1 MASDLQQPLSFWR
14 RIIQRLFF
22 REGTS
27 IFTVLSNRDFRNLW
41 FGQIISF
48 LGDSLAFNTMTFA
61 IIRMANDA
69 DKEYGTIIGT
79 IMVLSA
85 LPTLFLGMIAGTV
98 VDRSDRRKI
107 MIWADILRGLLTFGF
122 LLVTDIEHVWVF
134 GIVLVSINTIST
146 FFFPARTALLPLM
159 LNKEE
164 LLAANALAQLTVTLS
179 FVVGAAAAGVLVG
192 AFDATAPS
200 FFIDALSFFVS
211 AYFISRISISGK
223 IERGAQAKPQQ
234 SATATT
240 SLVRN
245 LAQKL
250 RTIPEMVGE
259 LLVGLRYIFTDQ
271 IMRGVLISFLAM
283 MLGLGAANV
292 TFVPLLIDEL
302 GMREEGLGLIRFSQ
316 TMGMILGSA
325 IVATSLATR
334 YKPGTLIGGSMVAF
348 GVTTIIVS
356 VVANF
361 PLMIFVL
368 FLVGLAISP
377 PQIVAS
383 TLMQRHVPSEK
394 LGRASGAQGTIVNV
408 ANITSMGAA
417 GYLMDK
423 IGSRAVFAWAGIL
436 IFSAGFV
443 SWWVLRGVDHAPD
456 EEETPLDAADQ
467 RGDLAGQD
475 AITPELEPAFA
486 LTGDSEPV
494 PAELTPQS

>member
-1 MASDLQQPLSFWR
+1 MAHEIQAPLSLWQ
-14 RIIQRLFF
+14 RIIQRLFY
-22 REGTS
+22 REGTN

-41 FGQIISF
+41 IGQIISF
-48 LGDSLAFNTMTFA
+48 LGDALAFNTMTFA

-69 DKEYGTIIGT
+69 DKEYGAIIGA
-79 IMVLSA
+79 IMVVSA

-107 MIWADILRGLLTFGF
+107 MIRADIIRGILAFGF
-122 LLVTDIEHVWVF
+122 LLVTDIEHVWLF
-134 GIVLVSINTIST
+134 GLILVTINTVST

-159 LNKEE
+159 LNKDE
-164 LLAANALAQLTVTLS
+164 LLAANALSQLTATLS

-200 FFIDALSFFVS
+200 FFIDALTFFVS
-211 AYFISRISISGK
+211 AYFISRISITGK
-223 IERGAQAKPQQ
+223 MERTAQPHTDTLAEHA
-234 SATATT
+234 SWTT
-240 SLVRN
+240 SIKQN
-245 LAQKL
+245 L
-250 RTIPEMVGE
+250 RTVPEMFEE
-259 LLVGLRYIFTDQ
+259 LLVGLRFIFTDQ

-302 GMREEGLGLIRFSQ
+302 GMPEEGLGLIRFSQ
-316 TMGMILGSA
+316 TLGIILGSA
-325 IVATSLATR
+325 IVATSLASR

-348 GVTTIIVS
+348 GVTTVIVS

-361 PLMIFVL
+361 SLMVFVL

-377 PQIVAS
+377 PQIVAA

-423 IGSRAVFAWAGIL
+423 IGSRAVFTWAGVL

-443 SWWVLRGVDHAPD
+443 SWWVLRGVDHARD
-456 EEETPLDAADQ
+456 EEETPHDHAVNDPIIADD
-467 RGDLAGQD
+467 RAGMPERDRVLVLAD
-475 AITPELEPAFA
+475 VESAPTEIM
-486 LTGDSEPV
+486 
-494 PAELTPQS
+494 PQS